1 MHKKL
6 TYQSCAMLLV
16 AMLIAAC
23 SSNNCP
29 LESSVYCNYYFYDSE
44 GNAIS
49 FSEPFTVKTLLP
61 GQKTVYTYR
70 KLGETTVTKERRDTL
85 LIDQGYTESV
95 SVSRR
100 DTILVNKTSNSF
112 IEVPMSY
119 LNKVD
124 TLIFD
129 YTNITRNDTLYVHH
143 DSYAHVE
150 LPECGVHYYHNLK
163 SIETTDAAIYNI
175 EISNPKVTFEGL
187 ENVKI
192 YFNGV
197 AE

>member
-1 MHKKL
+1 
-6 TYQSCAMLLV
+6 MLLV
-16 AMLIAAC
+16 VMLVAAC

-44 GNAIS
+44 GQPIS

-70 KLGETTVTKERRDTL
+70 KLGEATVTKERQDTV
-85 LIDQGYTESV
+85 LIGRGYTETTSIV
-95 SVSRR
+95 RR
-100 DTILVNKTSNSF
+100 DTVLVNKSSKSF

-129 YTNITRNDTLYVHH
+129 YTNITRNDTLYVRH

-163 SIETTDAAIYNI
+163 SIDATDAAIYRV
-175 EISNPKVTFEGL
+175 EISNPKVTFDGL